1 MTCGDHFETGLAV
14 KDLDVVLASAISR
27 LQRRLRSE
35 KAVDQIGE
43 TQRLVLARLVREGP
57 HTLGELSD
65 RERVKPP
72 SMNQTINSLVELGY
86 VERQDDPT
94 DGRKVILVATST
106 GRLLIE
112 ESRRRFYEWLQGAL
126 STLNEDE
133 RVLLG
138 DAAIL
143 IGRIADS

>member
-1 MTCGDHFETGLAV
+1 MTYCEPLGTGPAV
-14 KDLDVVLASAISR
+14 KDLDENLVSAISR

-43 TQRLVLARLVREGP
+43 TQRLVLVRLVREGP
-57 HTLGELSD
+57 HTLGELSE

-86 VERQDDPT
+86 VERQDDPN
-94 DGRKVILVATST
+94 DGRKVILIATET
-106 GRLLIE
+106 GRLLID
-112 ESRRRFYEWLQGAL
+112 ESRRRLYEWLQGAL
-126 STLNEDE
+126 STLSEDE
-133 RVLLG
+133 RDLLG
-138 DAAIL
+138 DAAAL